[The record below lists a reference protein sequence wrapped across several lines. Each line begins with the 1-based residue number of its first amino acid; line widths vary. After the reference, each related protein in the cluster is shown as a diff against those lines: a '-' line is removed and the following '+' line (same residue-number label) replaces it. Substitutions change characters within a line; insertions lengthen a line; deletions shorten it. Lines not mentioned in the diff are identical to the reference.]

1 VATGF
6 LLARTLSRHRSLR
19 YDGGEDPRCVQT
31 TSATQT
37 NCVHPH
43 LVVFPA
49 PGATFVA
56 GIPHGLSGAVQ
67 RLTGGPEVF
76 TTSVTASADTP
87 STLLSCSTVSRPGDT
102 SVGVFFPRRRRAIEP
117 LASPSPNLVHPPPR
131 SPSRALRLRRMSFSR
146 RGDPGRRMR
155 CRPRP
160 PIALPREKPRLVS
173 IQDAFHRQGPFVG
186 SGGLCVPGPATA
198 AALLARRQPL
208 DDDLS
213 PPWACLPYP
222 PRVSSEWARPAT
234 LFSPPDHAR
243 GFIRRRVQQ
252 ARFLFTRPCRFF

>member
-1 VATGF
+1 
-6 LLARTLSRHRSLR
+6 
-19 YDGGEDPRCVQT
+19 
-31 TSATQT
+31 
-37 NCVHPH
+37 
-43 LVVFPA
+43 
-49 PGATFVA
+49 
-56 GIPHGLSGAVQ
+56 
-67 RLTGGPEVF
+67 
-76 TTSVTASADTP
+76 
-87 STLLSCSTVSRPGDT
+87 
-102 SVGVFFPRRRRAIEP
+102 VGVFFPRRRRAIEP

-234 LFSPPDHAR
+234 LFSPPDHAAVSSADAFSKL
-243 GFIRRRVQQ
+243 GFCSLAPAAFFE
-252 ARFLFTRPCRFF
+252 ARLTSVFETRCRLPISATTYTTCGQPNPGSRDPCRDGGLDLLPVLPCHVDPLARAVTRGKPRYVQ